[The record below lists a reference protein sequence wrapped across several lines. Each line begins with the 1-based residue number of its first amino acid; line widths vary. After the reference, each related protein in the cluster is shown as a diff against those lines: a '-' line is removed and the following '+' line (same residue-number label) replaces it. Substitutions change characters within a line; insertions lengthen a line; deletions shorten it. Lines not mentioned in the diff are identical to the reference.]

1 MLNLKIKSIERNKK
15 GNFHIIGDSNLLDEK
30 GNKIG
35 IVKIDIPNGTFD
47 KDNGIIAFPSNK
59 NK

>member
-1 MLNLKIKSIERNKK
+1 MLNLKIKSIKRNKK
-15 GNFHIIGDSNLLDEK
+15 GNFHIIGDSNLLDKK

-47 KDNGIIAFPSNK
+47 KDNGIIVLPSNK
-59 NK
+59 K